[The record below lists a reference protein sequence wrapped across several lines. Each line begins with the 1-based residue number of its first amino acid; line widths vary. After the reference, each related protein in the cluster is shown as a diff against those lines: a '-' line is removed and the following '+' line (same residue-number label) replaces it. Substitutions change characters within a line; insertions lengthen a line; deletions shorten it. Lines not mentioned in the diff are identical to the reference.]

1 MLFVTHQAVWPSVDT
16 EMYIM
21 ADADSRLC
29 NPQNALSKT
38 NALVDLKREVNWA
51 VRTKSIYQHK
61 LLSIIEY
68 GYVERNTLWP
78 FHYQETLYI
87 TH

>member
-38 NALVDLKREVNWA
+38 NALVDLKREVN
-51 VRTKSIYQHK
+51 
-61 LLSIIEY
+61 
-68 GYVERNTLWP
+68 
-78 FHYQETLYI
+78 
-87 TH
+87 